1 VGVSELVKGLPC
13 RQRLSLYYWEYLSS
27 DGRLGANFGDEV
39 MRRRQSVQSVGMCEG
54 GGCVASRS

>member
-1 VGVSELVKGLPC
+1 MGVSELVKGLPC

-39 MRRRQSVQSVGMCEG
+39 MRRRQSVSVCEG